1 MWALPQSADVQDQTL
16 TLNEGVKWAGEFT
29 DLPVK
34 TSEGKEIT
42 YRAVEKDIPP
52 GYKESHFENVLGV
65 TVIVNEYGV
74 TEVTGTKTW
83 LNDDT
88 VHNNS
93 SEVSLKV
100 SRSTDRQ
107 NWETLQEDDDYH
119 VDWSGE
125 NDSTFTVRGL
135 KKYADAGKTEYVFKV
150 EEDPVPEGYDV
161 SYGENNA
168 IINTRTA
175 VTDDITVEKKWIDN
189 EDAAGLRPKNVTF
202 LLYKEVDGDFVSA
215 GVEPK
220 IISEDGGTATW
231 EDLPVYEADEK
242 IKYKVVEAAVTGY
255 KESFAPAQPIE
266 LDGTKGAQKITVSNT
281 FTAEDDVNYLDLV
294 VSKISNKD
302 ELLEGAV
309 FTVTAPDGTEK
320 TYPTDAKGLARIRFE
335 SEGRYIIKETTAPGG
350 YEAADTTYTVE
361 VDKNKVGVL
370 YDSGK
375 DAWKMIYDLVYSETT
390 KASLGEDVSG
400 NLLYIGNPPAQHKLT
415 IVKNYSGIAELPDTF
430 KVNVS
435 YTDDKG
441 ELKPLT
447 LELEDGTVEDGTVE
461 DGTVEDGTVTWT
473 VDDVPYGSN
482 VTVSETG
489 YEVERYKVTASGGVQ
504 TFIMPDDDHT
514 VTMTNTYTEQEKITV
529 TYDPDNGDDKQTTE
543 IERGADE
550 PTQPADPTREGYTF
564 GGWERSTDADG
575 NVTYKAKWTPIEK
588 ITVTYDPDNGQD
600 KESTEIDRGSNE
612 PAQKKDPYK
621 EGHKFLGWDRTQDE
635 NGNVTYKA
643 RWEKIPEGESIVI
656 TYDKADGSDPEK
668 TTIQRGDK
676 EPAQPED
683 PTREGYKFEG
693 WERTQDEDGS
703 NVTYTAKW
711 TPIEKITIT
720 HDPGNGEPVDKYII
734 DRGEDEHAQPADPTR
749 DGYTFTGWDRT
760 IDENG
765 NVIYKARWTP
775 VTPPETIKVVYIDP
789 ATGEK
794 IIDETVK
801 RTENEPAQPADP
813 TREGYRFTGWQR
825 VQDPESGDVTYT
837 ARWEEIPETEQI
849 TVTYIDESA
858 PEGEQVIQTETID
871 KGTPEKPAPDDPTR
885 EGYTFG
891 GWERST
897 DENGNVT
904 YKAKWIENPAEPDQ
918 TTSVTVMK
926 KWDDGENR
934 DGVRTK
940 DITVALVIKSGE
952 EQFKAK
958 DMNGADVPDIKLNA
972 DGNWTGRFENLP
984 VLDED
989 GKTIEY
995 SVVETEAPAGYE
1007 PKLEGDAKK
1016 GYTITNTYVPKTTTV
1031 EAYKVWEGEPETK
1044 ADLLRKDVTLHLFGM
1059 KDGSIVYDAGVR
1071 EIKKGEER
1079 AEWKDI
1085 PAYSDGSLMTWQV
1098 VEDAVEGYTTKITA
1112 EENTFTVTNT
1122 FTEITDPTVNVSVTK
1137 EWQDENNRDGKRPE
1151 TITYE
1156 LWKKV
1161 GTDEAVKADEKT
1173 VGRKA
1178 DGSYDWNYEWKEL
1191 PAEELTEDGEN
1202 AEALPIMYTV
1212 MEKDVA
1218 GYTGVVEAV
1227 APGEF
1232 KAVNYHKPET
1242 TSFTIKKAWSDGDD
1256 ADGIRPSHI
1265 SVALKA
1271 DGTVVRNGVLTA
1283 DGKWEIEMNDL
1294 PVYASGKSGQLIA
1307 YTVEEAAPDGYAP
1320 AYTGTGTADDPLVI
1334 TNTYTPA
1341 EKLTLTVTKE
1351 WKDEE
1356 GDTSGRKPVVFHLVQ
1371 VVDGARKQLGAEYD
1385 KTIPVDAEGDGLK
1398 VTWSELTPMIS
1409 GKPVTYTVEEN
1420 AIEGYTTSMSNG
1432 TVEGSNIYI
1441 TVTNT
1446 KDATPPEPEPEKIT
1460 VTHDDGNGHVTTE
1473 TITKGSSE
1481 PAQPADPVRDGY
1493 VFGGWDR
1500 SEDDKGNVTYKARW
1514 TPVPKPGQISV
1525 TYKDG
1530 DKTISSENITRGD
1543 NEPAQPEDL
1552 VKAGYTFGGWKR
1564 SVDADGNVTYT
1575 ANWIEDPETA
1585 GDQPR
1590 VLYVDPMADGDG
1602 VNPVLAANR
1611 YADKDAAKKAAD
1623 DHEGAPEDPSHEG
1636 YTFTGWLVGTDE
1648 FGDYVLIAKYNEEI
1662 KPEKTV
1668 VTFIDPQSG
1677 EMIIKSAEI
1686 AEGEDP
1692 ESIEKPEAPSHE
1704 NMQFVGWEKTQD
1716 AAGNWI
1722 YAVRYESDCKNPQPG
1737 EKQYWVMYVD
1747 PDGKIYMQKTT
1758 VKPGEKEP
1766 AAPADPVK
1774 DGYKFGG
1781 WELEE
1786 DDNGNK
1792 IYSAVWIE
1800 EDEKPG
1806 TYWVTYVD
1814 PDGKTVYLPKMVVQ
1828 DGEAEPEAPAD
1839 PTREGYTFD
1848 GWDRSVDADGNVTY
1862 TAVWKKAEEPGPVDP
1877 TDPTEPTDP
1886 SDPTDPT
1893 KPADPTDP
1901 SAPSKS
1907 EDTAT
1912 PTVVPKGAN
1921 STVVT
1926 NPVTGQ
1932 TSRVFS
1938 PETAASP
1945 ATGDKNENL
1954 IWIIAAIA
1962 AGAGIA
1968 AAAVMRR
1975 RRREE

>member
-1 MWALPQSADVQDQTL
+1 M
-16 TLNEGVKWAGEFT
+16 
-29 DLPVK
+29 
-34 TSEGKEIT
+34 
-42 YRAVEKDIPP
+42 
-52 GYKESHFENVLGV
+52 
-65 TVIVNEYGV
+65 
-74 TEVTGTKTW
+74 
-83 LNDDT
+83 
-88 VHNNS
+88 
-93 SEVSLKV
+93 
-100 SRSTDRQ
+100 
-107 NWETLQEDDDYH
+107 
-119 VDWSGE
+119 
-125 NDSTFTVRGL
+125 
-135 KKYADAGKTEYVFKV
+135 
-150 EEDPVPEGYDV
+150 
-161 SYGENNA
+161 
-168 IINTRTA
+168 
-175 VTDDITVEKKWIDN
+175 
-189 EDAAGLRPKNVTF
+189 
-202 LLYKEVDGDFVSA
+202 
-215 GVEPK
+215 
-220 IISEDGGTATW
+220 
-231 EDLPVYEADEK
+231 
-242 IKYKVVEAAVTGY
+242 
-255 KESFAPAQPIE
+255 
-266 LDGTKGAQKITVSNT
+266 
-281 FTAEDDVNYLDLV
+281 
-294 VSKISNKD
+294 
-302 ELLEGAV
+302 
-309 FTVTAPDGTEK
+309 
-320 TYPTDAKGLARIRFE
+320 
-335 SEGRYIIKETTAPGG
+335 
-350 YEAADTTYTVE
+350 
-361 VDKNKVGVL
+361 
-370 YDSGK
+370 
-375 DAWKMIYDLVYSETT
+375 
-390 KASLGEDVSG
+390 
-400 NLLYIGNPPAQHKLT
+400 
-415 IVKNYSGIAELPDTF
+415 
-430 KVNVS
+430 
-435 YTDDKG
+435 
-441 ELKPLT
+441 
-447 LELEDGTVEDGTVE
+447 
-461 DGTVEDGTVTWT
+461 
-473 VDDVPYGSN
+473 
-482 VTVSETG
+482 
-489 YEVERYKVTASGGVQ
+489 
-504 TFIMPDDDHT
+504 
-514 VTMTNTYTEQEKITV
+514 
-529 TYDPDNGDDKQTTE
+529 
-543 IERGADE
+543 
-550 PTQPADPTREGYTF
+550 
-564 GGWERSTDADG
+564 
-575 NVTYKAKWTPIEK
+575 
-588 ITVTYDPDNGQD
+588 
-600 KESTEIDRGSNE
+600 
-612 PAQKKDPYK
+612 
-621 EGHKFLGWDRTQDE
+621 
-635 NGNVTYKA
+635 
-643 RWEKIPEGESIVI
+643 
-656 TYDKADGSDPEK
+656 
-668 TTIQRGDK
+668 
-676 EPAQPED
+676 
-683 PTREGYKFEG
+683 
-693 WERTQDEDGS
+693 
-703 NVTYTAKW
+703 
-711 TPIEKITIT
+711 
-720 HDPGNGEPVDKYII
+720 
-734 DRGEDEHAQPADPTR
+734 
-749 DGYTFTGWDRT
+749 
-760 IDENG
+760 
-765 NVIYKARWTP
+765 
-775 VTPPETIKVVYIDP
+775 
-789 ATGEK
+789 
-794 IIDETVK
+794 
-801 RTENEPAQPADP
+801 
-813 TREGYRFTGWQR
+813 
-825 VQDPESGDVTYT
+825 
-837 ARWEEIPETEQI
+837 
-849 TVTYIDESA
+849 
-858 PEGEQVIQTETID
+858 
-871 KGTPEKPAPDDPTR
+871 
-885 EGYTFG
+885 
-891 GWERST
+891 
-897 DENGNVT
+897 
-904 YKAKWIENPAEPDQ
+904 
-918 TTSVTVMK
+918 
-926 KWDDGENR
+926 
-934 DGVRTK
+934 
-940 DITVALVIKSGE
+940 
-952 EQFKAK
+952 
-958 DMNGADVPDIKLNA
+958 
-972 DGNWTGRFENLP
+972 
-984 VLDED
+984 
-989 GKTIEY
+989 
-995 SVVETEAPAGYE
+995 
-1007 PKLEGDAKK
+1007 
-1016 GYTITNTYVPKTTTV
+1016 
-1031 EAYKVWEGEPETK
+1031 
-1044 ADLLRKDVTLHLFGM
+1044 
-1059 KDGSIVYDAGVR
+1059 
-1071 EIKKGEER
+1071 
-1079 AEWKDI
+1079 
-1085 PAYSDGSLMTWQV
+1085 
-1098 VEDAVEGYTTKITA
+1098 
-1112 EENTFTVTNT
+1112 TNT

-1173 VGRKA
+1173 VGRKE

-1212 MEKDVA
+1212 MEKVVA
-1218 GYTGVVEAV
+1218 GYTSVVEAV
-1227 APGEF
+1227 APGEI

-1356 GDTSGRKPVVFHLVQ
+1356 GDTSGRKPVVLHLVQ

-1409 GKPVTYTVEEN
+1409 GKPVTYTVEED

-1530 DKTISSENITRGD
+1530 DKTISSENITKGD

-1677 EMIIKSAEI
+1677 EMIIRSAEI

-1722 YAVRYESDCKNPQPG
+1722 YAARYESDCKNPQP
-1737 EKQYWVMYVD
+1737 
-1747 PDGKIYMQKTT
+1747 
-1758 VKPGEKEP
+1758 EKEH
-1766 AAPADPVK
+1766 
-1774 DGYKFGG
+1774 
-1781 WELEE
+1781 
-1786 DDNGNK
+1786 
-1792 IYSAVWIE
+1792 
-1800 EDEKPG
+1800 
-1806 TYWVTYVD
+1806 WVTYVD
-1814 PDGKTVYLPKMVVQ
+1814 PDGTVYVEKVYIKNG
-1828 DGEAEPEAPAD
+1828 DEEPEAPKDLVKA
-1839 PTREGYTFD
+1839 GYEFD
-1848 GWDRSVDADGNVTY
+1848 RWDRSVDADGNVTY

-1877 TDPTEPTDP
+1877 TDPTEP
-1886 SDPTDPT
+1886 SDPADPT

-1901 SAPSKS
+1901 SVPSKS

-1921 STVVT
+1921 STVIT

-1968 AAAVMRR
+1968 AAVVMRR